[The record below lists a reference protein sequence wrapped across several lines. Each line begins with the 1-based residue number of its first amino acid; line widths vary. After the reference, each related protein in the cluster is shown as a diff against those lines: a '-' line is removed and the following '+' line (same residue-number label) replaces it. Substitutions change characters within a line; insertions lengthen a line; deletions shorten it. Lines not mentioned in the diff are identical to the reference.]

1 MKVFRLMRQADA
13 PVSSSASKFLLF
25 ICKVICGLGS
35 LAFGCG
41 GELNEACI
49 LRGFMCDP
57 SGAKVA
63 DASAPRNT
71 FLNLFIQVIVKG
83 LFARGQLVPP
93 PPKFGS
99 SCWDEIDLLD
109 PRAGIVLGQECKWVV
124 LALTLAF
131 GPLE

>member
-1 MKVFRLMRQADA
+1 M
-13 PVSSSASKFLLF
+13 LF
-25 ICKVICGLGS
+25 NCKVICGLGS

-49 LRGFMCDP
+49 LCGFIYDP
-57 SGAKVA
+57 SGAKVV

-71 FLNLFIQVIVKG
+71 FSNLLIQVIVKD
-83 LFARGQLVPP
+83 LCAPVQLVPP

-109 PRAGIVLGQECKWVV
+109 PRAGIVQVRECTWVV
-124 LALTLAF
+124 PALTLAL

>member
-1 MKVFRLMRQADA
+1 MRQTDA
-13 PVSSSASKFLLF
+13 PVSSSAWKFLSF

-49 LRGFMCDP
+49 LCGFMCDP
-57 SGAKVA
+57 SGAKVV

-71 FLNLFIQVIVKG
+71 FSNLLLQVIAEDLCAPV
-83 LFARGQLVPP
+83 QLLPP

-99 SCWDEIDLLD
+99 SYWDEID
-109 PRAGIVLGQECKWVV
+109 
-124 LALTLAF
+124 
-131 GPLE
+131 